1 MTLMR
6 PLHDQFHDEVSTDSV
21 ASTFSP
27 LALPVH
33 PEQSL
38 KIACPLT
45 GSWGAGSL
53 GHEFPFSPGLPA
65 SSVKLPFRLPNI
77 CLLALDPSAGEQPA
91 EFKNIPICS
100 DPLWFLSSV
109 FCRFQHASPVYALLD
124 LHLTFSIDLSNCKWR
139 CILSIILF
147 TALWLCWV
155 FISAQASLQLWVHGL
170 LTAVASLGPWAQE
183 QRLPGSRTQIQ

>member
-1 MTLMR
+1 MTVELKINLKIKTIKMTLMR

-45 GSWGAGSL
+45 GSWEAGSL

-77 CLLALDPSAGEQPA
+77 CLLALDPSAGELPA
-91 EFKNIPICS
+91 EFTNIPSCS
-100 DPLWFLSSV
+100 DPLWLLSSV
-109 FCRFQHASPVYALLD
+109 VYRFQHESPAYALLD
-124 LHLTFSIDLSNCKWR
+124 LHRTFSINLSNCKWR
-139 CILSIILF
+139 CILFIILF
-147 TALWLCWV
+147 TDLWLCWV
-155 FISAQASLQLWVHGL
+155 FISAQVSL
-170 LTAVASLGPWAQE
+170 
-183 QRLPGSRTQIQ
+183 